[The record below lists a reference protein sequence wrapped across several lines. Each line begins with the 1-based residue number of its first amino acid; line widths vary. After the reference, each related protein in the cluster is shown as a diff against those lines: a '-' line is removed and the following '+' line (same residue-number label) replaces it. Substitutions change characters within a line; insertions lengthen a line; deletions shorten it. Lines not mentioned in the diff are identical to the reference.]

1 MKRSPNSLYQELL
14 ELDEHQRIE
23 AKRATEIG
31 KSVMQTVCAFAN
43 EPGLGGG
50 YLLLGI
56 REPNEENESYWI
68 EGVQEP
74 DKLIDQLQN
83 NCRNQFEQ
91 PITIE
96 SERARIDGKLV
107 ISVFVPEL
115 QANAKPCRFVGKPD
129 RSNKRK
135 TGVWR
140 RGLNGDYECSE
151 KELEPL
157 LLAKAGLSAETI
169 IREDA
174 DWNDLDPGAIN
185 LYRQLR
191 AKVRPEAEELQ
202 ESDEEMLRAMN
213 LVQGSQQGYRPN
225 LAGILLFGK
234 PIALRRLLPVARVDY
249 VRIQGTKWV
258 EDPDARFA
266 TTQDF
271 REPLIRLIPKLE
283 ATILDDMPRHFQLK
297 EGDTQRS
304 DRPLLPHKVIREAVV
319 NAVMHR
325 DYLANQ
331 PTLVVRY
338 SNRLEIRNAGY
349 SLKPEPM
356 LGEMGSNL
364 RNPIIAAVLYDID
377 FAETKGTGIRTM
389 RRLLEQAGLDA
400 PVFTT
405 SYPNNDFTATYL
417 LHQLLG
423 EEQLKWLERF
433 VALNLSN
440 SEVKALVLAKETG
453 AVDNAALRSISGL
466 DTLTASQALRR
477 LSKNLGLLEKGGS
490 GPATYYSLT
499 QNAGELPANTSDLSS
514 NTGEFGPNTSDLE
527 ANTSEFQTNTSE
539 FSPDLLQRAAELSPK
554 ARKNSLW
561 PVLLGLCA
569 ERPVTAEQLASLTQR
584 KVVHLKN
591 SHLSPLRR
599 QHGLLSYLYPEV
611 ENHPNQ
617 AYITTEKGKAWL
629 RKGSAEQ

>member
-1 MKRSPNSLYQELL
+1 MNRSPQSIYQELL

-23 AKRATEIG
+23 AKRATAIG

-50 YLLLGI
+50 YLLLGVC
-56 REPNEENESYWI
+56 EPDEQNTSYWI

-91 PITIE
+91 SVAIE
-96 SERARIDGKLV
+96 SDRARIEGKLV

-115 QANAKPCRFVGKPD
+115 QPNAKPCRFAGKPD

-140 RGLNGDYECSE
+140 RGLNGEYECSE

-169 IREDA
+169 IREEA

-405 SYPNNDFTATYL
+405 SYPTNDFTATYL

-433 VALNLSN
+433 ISLNLSN

-499 QNAGELPANTSDLSS
+499 QNAGELSANTSDHSS
-514 NTGEFGPNTSDLE
+514 NTGEFGPNAGDLGSNAGE
-527 ANTSEFQTNTSE
+527 PHMVAGEL
-539 FSPDLLQRAAELSPK
+539 PKILLDKIRELGPK
-554 ARKNSLW
+554 ARKDELW
-561 PVLLGLCA
+561 PVILKLCSIS
-569 ERPVTAEQLASLTQR
+569 PCTAEQLAKILNRREKHLRSGHLR
-584 KVVHLKN
+584 K
-591 SHLSPLRR
+591 LRVD
-599 QHGLLSYLYPEV
+599 QGLLTYLFPDV
-611 ENHPNQ
+611 ENHPKQ
-617 AYITTEKGKAWL
+617 AYIATEKGKRWL
-629 RKGSAEQ
+629 KAREEQT